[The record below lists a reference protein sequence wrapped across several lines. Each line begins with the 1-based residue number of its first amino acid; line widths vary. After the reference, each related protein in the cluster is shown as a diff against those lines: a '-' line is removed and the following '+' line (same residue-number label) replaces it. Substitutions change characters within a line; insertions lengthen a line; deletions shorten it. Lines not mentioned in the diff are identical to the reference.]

1 MERSGHAPLGR
12 ISHLPNTT
20 LWVVFPPPLGYPE
33 SLPHRVMKPH
43 HPKRTRRCAHCGQR
57 FTINPRVGKRHRFCA
72 KAECI
77 KTSRLVAR
85 KRWLRKGGRQYFG
98 GSVDTQRVR
107 TWRQMNPQYWRR
119 RSRIRR
125 RRRSD
130 YVLTKRLAATL
141 RYVALQDLIDTH
153 LALKIGMISHLTGS
167 ALQDVIAKE
176 IRRLMLRGHAILRGK
191 TPKS

>member
-1 MERSGHAPLGR
+1 
-12 ISHLPNTT
+12 
-20 LWVVFPPPLGYPE
+20 
-33 SLPHRVMKPH
+33 MKPH
-43 HPKRTRRCAHCGQR
+43 HPKQTRRCAHCGQR

-77 KTSRLVAR
+77 KTSRIVAR

-107 TWRQMNPQYWRR
+107 TWRQMNPKYWRR

-130 YVLTKRLAATL
+130 YVLTKSLAATL

-153 LALKIGMISHLTGS
+153 LALKIGMIFPRHTKADSPRRSLRRAVDPVFRENQRGR
-167 ALQDVIAKE
+167 ALISPNSPPAVA
-176 IRRLMLRGHAILRGK
+176 
-191 TPKS
+191 S

>member
-1 MERSGHAPLGR
+1 M
-12 ISHLPNTT
+12 
-20 LWVVFPPPLGYPE
+20 
-33 SLPHRVMKPH
+33 VMKH
-43 HPKRTRRCAHCGQR
+43 HHRKQTRRCAHCGQR

-72 KAECI
+72 KPACVQ
-77 KTSRLVAR
+77 TSRIVAR

-107 TWRQMNPQYWRR
+107 IWRQMNPKYWRR

-130 YVLTKRLAATL
+130 YVLTKSLAATL

-153 LALKIGMISHLTGS
+153 LALKIGMISHLTWICVTRCDSQGNPP
-167 ALQDVIAKE
+167 AHAARACHFAGQNTQIVTPAAP
-176 IRRLMLRGHAILRGK
+176 RRVRETDGVCHRA
-191 TPKS
+191 T